1 MTRNKGVG
9 GRVFVYTI
17 DYDVWGE
24 QFMLALFLNHPP
36 TFVAGEIALGLSL
49 ALFLGAL
56 ITAIGGGASKMS

>member
-36 TFVAGEIALGLSL
+36 TFVAGEIALGL
-49 ALFLGAL
+49 
-56 ITAIGGGASKMS
+56 